1 MERPRLYI
9 KRSRLCIQG
18 PNRIKKMHLLDV
30 GMIQLYVMNVNY
42 NKIEG
47 PTSTDTRVGWK
58 QERIFMKKVK

>member
-1 MERPRLYI
+1 
-9 KRSRLCIQG
+9 
-18 PNRIKKMHLLDV
+18 MHLLDV